1 VYLVQNPQ
9 GSTFALK
16 RVATESVKQLEA
28 FQNEV
33 VLLQQLRDRDNVIQV
48 VDAEVDRERGRI
60 NIVMEAGDMDL
71 GRFLQSQP
79 RLTLSQIQHLWKQ
92 MLEAVQVIH
101 QERIVH
107 SDLKPGNF
115 LLISGRLKVI
125 DFGIAKRISNDTT
138 NIQRDTSVGTLS
150 YMAPE
155 AVKQGQLKLG
165 RASDIWSLGI
175 ILYQMVYG
183 TPPLAHLDP
192 MQRLL
197 RLNDP
202 VLRIEFPPGHLLEG
216 QPAASKALLEVLGG
230 CLQRDPRRRPSLS
243 ELLAHRL
250 LYAEALPLSITR
262 TPPVDEEAP
271 GPLQE
276 RPAKNPEAREPAP
289 SQDEAPARKPGT
301 LSLEELLPGLEAAA
315 ATMFRQFV
323 VAAAFETAAEVC
335 ALVTGMRI
343 RAFHA
348 SWMPPGAPSTSPQLL
363 ERLQQAL
370 HSTSG
375 ALHLA
380 TPEWHSS
387 PQAALDILRELKK
400 MRRDD
405 LGCQLAKTLSD
416 RNLGLQG
423 FALSIGMAARA
434 REWQLA
440 LHLFGAFSEK
450 LDPSVV
456 CCNAA
461 ISSCEKGGQWKIA
474 LHLFSSMPELRLA
487 PNIVS
492 YNAIISSCHKGQRWQ
507 LALQL
512 FGLMPTARLSPDVVS
527 YSAAAGAFEKGRQW
541 QLALQTF
548 GSMLEAQISPDVISY
563 SAAISASEKGAHWQ
577 LALQLF
583 GSMPEAK
590 VAPNVISYSSAL
602 SSCEKG
608 AEWQQALI
616 LFDSMPRV
624 QVTPNVISYSA
635 VISSCEKAGKWEL
648 AMHVFHSMPEAKL
661 QPDLINYNAAISA
674 CEKGGQCQLA
684 LRLFRSLPKAELSPN
699 VISYNAAVS
708 SCEKGMEW
716 QIALQLFDSMPQARL
731 TPDAI
736 TFNASIT
743 ACEMG
748 GEWQLALHL
757 FHAMPA
763 ASIAPNVSSY
773 NATMN
778 ACDRGRQWQMALEL
792 FNAMA

>member
-1 VYLVQNPQ
+1 MRRLPEDQAVDEEEDDDPGQLRSTQEYTSTAMSVAPLSPIKEVESPQQGRISGPKSMTLAESEAASTLALAVLAAKSTAPAPAERSPGQTPKQAEPPEPPEQVQGAEHAKGSKVVVVNGVPYTQLNTIGRGGSSKVYLVQNPQ

-301 LSLEELLPGLEAAA
+301 LSLEELLQ
-315 ATMFRQFV
+315 RS
-323 VAAAFETAAEVC
+323 
-335 ALVTGMRI
+335 
-343 RAFHA
+343 RAK
-348 SWMPPGAPSTSPQLL
+348 P
-363 ERLQQAL
+363 
-370 HSTSG
+370 
-375 ALHLA
+375 LA
-380 TPEWHSS
+380 
-387 PQAALDILRELKK
+387 
-400 MRRDD
+400 
-405 LGCQLAKTLSD
+405 G
-416 RNLGLQG
+416 
-423 FALSIGMAARA
+423 
-434 REWQLA
+434 
-440 LHLFGAFSEK
+440 
-450 LDPSVV
+450 
-456 CCNAA
+456 
-461 ISSCEKGGQWKIA
+461 
-474 LHLFSSMPELRLA
+474 
-487 PNIVS
+487 
-492 YNAIISSCHKGQRWQ
+492 
-507 LALQL
+507 
-512 FGLMPTARLSPDVVS
+512 RLSRLDLAGVPEEKENIPLS
-527 YSAAAGAFEKGRQW
+527 LRPKETSSQRCSAR
-541 QLALQTF
+541 
-548 GSMLEAQISPDVISY
+548 P
-563 SAAISASEKGAHWQ
+563 
-577 LALQLF
+577 
-583 GSMPEAK
+583 
-590 VAPNVISYSSAL
+590 
-602 SSCEKG
+602 
-608 AEWQQALI
+608 
-616 LFDSMPRV
+616 
-624 QVTPNVISYSA
+624 
-635 VISSCEKAGKWEL
+635 
-648 AMHVFHSMPEAKL
+648 
-661 QPDLINYNAAISA
+661 PDL
-674 CEKGGQCQLA
+674 Q
-684 LRLFRSLPKAELSPN
+684 KA
-699 VISYNAAVS
+699 
-708 SCEKGMEW
+708 
-716 QIALQLFDSMPQARL
+716 
-731 TPDAI
+731 
-736 TFNASIT
+736 
-743 ACEMG
+743 
-748 GEWQLALHL
+748 
-757 FHAMPA
+757 
-763 ASIAPNVSSY
+763 
-773 NATMN
+773 
-778 ACDRGRQWQMALEL
+778 
-792 FNAMA
+792 